1 MCVCMFVCVR
11 VCVGVRACVCVCA
24 RARAHTRTHV
34 RTQALRALRGIT
46 HKNLCTSIEEERAQA
61 KPGNNVVAGKNDTNF
76 E

>member
-1 MCVCMFVCVR
+1 
-11 VCVGVRACVCVCA
+11 VCA